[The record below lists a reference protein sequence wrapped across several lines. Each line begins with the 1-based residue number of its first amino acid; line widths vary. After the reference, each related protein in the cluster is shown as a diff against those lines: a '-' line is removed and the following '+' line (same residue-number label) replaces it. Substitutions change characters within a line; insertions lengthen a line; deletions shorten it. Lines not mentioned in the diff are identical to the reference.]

1 MLLRFDGLAKN
12 RFFTRILIFHGA
24 RCRFQILKS
33 LGNSLRGVRNHS
45 FCVAVDL
52 QQRTTAWTR
61 DFELGRRLSHT
72 EILPQGEETSHQR
85 GARRLVEYQQE

>member
-1 MLLRFDGLAKN
+1 
-12 RFFTRILIFHGA
+12 
-24 RCRFQILKS
+24 
-33 LGNSLRGVRNHS
+33 VRNHS